1 MMLQT
6 SNELLDDRAEGKI
19 DSFFFFFQ
27 NHIQSTIISQF
38 LASDSFR
45 EAISKHIFISCN
57 EHSQGFTS

>member
-1 MMLQT
+1 MVLQI
-6 SNELLDDRAEGKI
+6 SDELLDDRAEGKI
-19 DSFFFFFQ
+19 DSFFFFQ

>member
-6 SNELLDDRAEGKI
+6 SDELLDDRAEGKI
-19 DSFFFFFQ
+19 DSFFFFH